1 MIISLIR
8 TVILYVLIILA
19 MRLMGKRQISE
30 LQTSELVVTFLI
42 SNIASIPMQN
52 AGIPLFTG
60 LIPIVILVF
69 CEIILSNVML
79 KSCKFRRFICG
90 RPIIVIDH
98 GKVDQKAMKDLRIS
112 TEDLFEQLRQLDAFN
127 LEDIEFAIVETNGKM
142 SIMKKPSK
150 QQVDAGMLGLEPSPQ
165 ELETVVVSDGEIS
178 ESSLALCNLSEGWLE
193 NVLLEKNLTLK
204 DVFIMTADKSQNFNI
219 IKKEDAK

>member
-69 CEIILSNVML
+69 CEIILSNVTL

-98 GKVDQKAMKDLRIS
+98 GKVDQKAMKDLRMS

-142 SIMKKPSK
+142 SIMKKPNK
-150 QQVDAGMLGLEPSPQ
+150 QQVDAGMLGLEPPQ
-165 ELETVVVSDGEIS
+165 ELETVIVSDGEIS
-178 ESSLALCNLSEGWLE
+178 ESSLAVCELSEKWLRDI
-193 NVLLEKNLTLK
+193 LKRKHLELK